1 MIILVSGHNG
11 RIGRLIIPELI
22 RKGISVKTLGRK
34 PLGNIENFTWELGQK
49 IPKDVGDYDIFLHL
63 AFDRSSYN
71 LRNVESNLN
80 ISSLLEIRESILP
93 KSRLVM
99 PSSLSINPRN
109 KSVYSKV
116 KYLQNQYIISN
127 FINYTILT
135 LGFVIDK
142 NFFDI
147 QPDVI
152 KRLAKYRIE
161 FRLLNRNASFFYTTS
176 NHLLDCITKI
186 TNDSSN
192 SIIWAASHRNFDLS
206 TFFDFGKKFSIKI
219 PIWLIEIK
227 IIYLFFEKLRF
238 EKTIPFIDQMV
249 SLSSVNKLD
258 DMAFS
263 FEFNKLIPRNE
274 QIIIKE

>member
-63 AFDRSSYN
+63 AFNRSSYN

>member
-1 MIILVSGHNG
+1 
-11 RIGRLIIPELI
+11 
-22 RKGISVKTLGRK
+22 
-34 PLGNIENFTWELGQK
+34 
-49 IPKDVGDYDIFLHL
+49 
-63 AFDRSSYN
+63 
-71 LRNVESNLN
+71 
-80 ISSLLEIRESILP
+80 
-93 KSRLVM
+93 M

-109 KSVYSKV
+109 NSVYSKV

-127 FINYTILT
+127 IINYTILT

-147 QPDVI
+147 QPDLV

-176 NHLLDCITKI
+176 NHLADCITKI
-186 TNDSSN
+186 TNDSCN

-219 PIWLIEIK
+219 PIWPFEIK
-227 IIYLFFEKLRF
+227 IINLFFEKLRF
-238 EKTIPFIDQMV
+238 GKTIPFIDQMV

-258 DMAFS
+258 NMAFS

-274 QIIIKE
+274 QIIIEE

>member
-63 AFDRSSYN
+63 AFNRSSYN

-161 FRLLNRNASFFYTTS
+161 FRLLNRNASFFYTTP

>member
-1 MIILVSGHNG
+1 MIVLVSGHNG

-93 KSRLVM
+93 NSRLVM

-127 FINYTILT
+127 FVNYTILT

-152 KRLAKYRIE
+152 KRLAKYGIE

-186 TNDSSN
+186 NNDSSN

-238 EKTIPFIDQMV
+238 EKIIPFIDQMV

>member
-63 AFDRSSYN
+63 AFNRSSYN

-219 PIWLIEIK
+219 PIWPFEIK
-227 IIYLFFEKLRF
+227 IINLFFEKLRL